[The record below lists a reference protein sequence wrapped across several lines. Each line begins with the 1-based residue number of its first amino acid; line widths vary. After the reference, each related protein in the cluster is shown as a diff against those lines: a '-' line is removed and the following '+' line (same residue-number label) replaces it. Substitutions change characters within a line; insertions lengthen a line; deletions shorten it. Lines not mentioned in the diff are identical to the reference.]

1 MENLI
6 KIMIDPRHGL
16 HSLLPETVNQ
26 IRQRQTRSNGEK
38 LYNFRYRTEVTER
51 FKNSPIVHGIESFN
65 PRLELISRSKFVD
78 PFKTFFKLKITCKYT
93 FNVNLS

>member
-6 KIMIDPRHGL
+6 KIMIDTRHGL

-65 PRLELISRSKFVD
+65 SRLVE
-78 PFKTFFKLKITCKYT
+78 
-93 FNVNLS
+93 VNLSIPSKHFLN

>member
-38 LYNFRYRTEVTER
+38 LYNFRYRTEVTKR
-51 FKNSPIVHGIESFN
+51 FKNSPIVHGIESFSLIQGWS
-65 PRLELISRSKFVD
+65 RLVE
-78 PFKTFFKLKITCKYT
+78 
-93 FNVNLS
+93 VNLSIPSKHFLN